1 MRFKTLSLVAVATSA
16 LISTNLLAQ
25 GSGGSGPGLSGSTG
39 FQVGGITVTNNS
51 SSTAMA
57 FTVPAGGG
65 QVSATNATGGVTTI
79 RVGDSGSAISQLG
92 ATYGGPG
99 IYVLTDPEGNVVT
112 IVVGEDGK
120 ITAIDSGD
128 TSSQY

>member
-25 GSGGSGPGLSGSTG
+25 GSGSGPGVSGSSG
-39 FQVGGITVTNNS
+39 FQVGGITVSNNT

-57 FTVPAGGG
+57 FTVPADGG
-65 QVSATNATGGVTTI
+65 QVSATNTTGGVTTI

-92 ATYGGPG
+92 GTYGGPG
-99 IYVLTDPEGNVVT
+99 IYVLTDAAGNVVT
-112 IVVGEDGK
+112 IVVGEGGE